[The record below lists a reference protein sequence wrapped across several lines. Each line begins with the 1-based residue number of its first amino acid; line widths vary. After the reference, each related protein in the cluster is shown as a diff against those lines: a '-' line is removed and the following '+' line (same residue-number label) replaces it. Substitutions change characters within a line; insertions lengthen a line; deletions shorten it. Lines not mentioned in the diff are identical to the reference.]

1 MYPFRVSEEVKEML
15 NISMD
20 LFMLLLSYCI
30 YSTVLVAYFLK
41 RLNSVE
47 KEIREMFKDRDI
59 CISNLSDEMID
70 IRSSCAR
77 SEKLIRQEI
86 LFSRKRLRSHYR
98 SFDTPSPTLPE
109 YDIDDEMKD
118 AFDKITTPIEQDG

>member
-1 MYPFRVSEEVKEML
+1 VYPFRVSEEVKEML
-15 NISMD
+15 NMSMD

-86 LFSRKRLRSHYR
+86 FFSRKRLRSHYR